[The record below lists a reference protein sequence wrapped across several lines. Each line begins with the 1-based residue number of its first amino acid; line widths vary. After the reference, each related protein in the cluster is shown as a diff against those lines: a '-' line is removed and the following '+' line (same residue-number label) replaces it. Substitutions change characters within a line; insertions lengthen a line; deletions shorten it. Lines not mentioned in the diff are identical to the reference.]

1 MTMFIIISALF
12 PTKQDLRPIMMGGN
26 VFADMVAN
34 LYWTDT
40 PTNIFPSLHVY
51 NTICVCAGLEESRIN
66 PYIIRLVRILSIL
79 IILSTMFLKQHS
91 IVDVIGAFMMFEVVY
106 SLIADRSSE
115 KKLVLARR

>member
-1 MTMFIIISALF
+1 MFIIISALF